1 MHAFM
6 FCLLSPRVDFTQF
19 MTLALS
25 LVFNFIKYLLF
36 QERYDTECVSCK
48 IGVKS
53 ATSFY

>member
-53 ATSFY
+53 ATSFD